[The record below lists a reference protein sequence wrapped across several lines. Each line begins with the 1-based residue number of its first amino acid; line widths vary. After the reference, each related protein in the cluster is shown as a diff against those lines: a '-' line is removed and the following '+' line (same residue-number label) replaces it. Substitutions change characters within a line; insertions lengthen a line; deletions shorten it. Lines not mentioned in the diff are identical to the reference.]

1 MGLRCKFGDA
11 IALRAASDSI
21 ADILDRE
28 ELHEWAAHQ
37 QERVELQGRGI
48 AYMVALPGQPGQ
60 VVIRHNRH
68 GGLLAPLT
76 GDLFLPPTR
85 GPLELA
91 ASAQLRKL
99 GVPTPE
105 VVAVATTKA
114 AALFRRADVATRALS
129 PSFDLG
135 AALVGDDDA
144 VRVAAIAATERLIA
158 QLSKV
163 GARHPDLNVKNVLL
177 VGNALAPVAHILDV
191 DRVSFRT
198 DRVAVARD
206 NASRLQRS
214 ARKWR
219 VEHKAHITDEEL
231 GALADAAMAGAAPTA

>member
-1 MGLRCKFGDA
+1 MLH
-11 IALRAASDSI
+11 AA
-21 ADILDRE
+21 ADPVAEILERE
-28 ELHEWAAHQ
+28 ELHAWAAHQ
-37 QERVELQGRGI
+37 EGRVELQGRGI
-48 AYMVALPGQPGQ
+48 AYMVALPGVPGR
-60 VVIRHNRH
+60 VVVRHNRH

-91 ASAQLRKL
+91 ASVQLRKL

-105 VVAVATTKA
+105 VVAVATTRA

-129 PSFDLG
+129 PSMDLG
-135 AALVGDDDA
+135 AALVSGDDG
-144 VRVAAIAATERLIA
+144 VRIAAIEAAKALMS

-177 VGNALAPVAHILDV
+177 VGDPHAPVAHVLDV
-191 DRVSFRT
+191 DRVVFRT
-198 DRVAVARD
+198 DHVAVARD

-219 VEHKAHITDEEL
+219 VEHQAHITDEEL
-231 GALADAAMAGAAPTA
+231 VELCDAAVAGAEGAT